1 MKDLNDFKTKIFADG
16 AEYEQIIKLYNEGF
30 VKGFTTNP
38 TLMKK
43 AGVPCYETFAKK
55 IANEIKDLPFSFEV
69 TSDDPEKMEQEAL
82 WLSSLGD
89 NIYVKI
95 PIISTKG
102 KSYAEVIRNLSVKG
116 VKVNVTAVLTLEQV
130 QEAFNALS
138 EQTPAII
145 SLFVGRIADTGR
157 DYIPMVKKSLEIIN
171 SKQNIELLWASV
183 REVHNIVE
191 AEQAGCHIITV
202 TDNLLAKT
210 KLIGYDLKQLSID
223 TVKMFYSDIEKTG
236 YMINTE
242 EKRATNV

>member
-1 MKDLNDFKTKIFADG
+1 MKNLNEFKTKIFADG
-16 AEYEQIIKLYNEGF
+16 ADYEQIIKLYNEGF
-30 VKGFTTNP
+30 IKGFTTNP

-43 AGVPCYETFAKK
+43 AGVACYETFAKK
-55 IANEIKDLPFSFEV
+55 IANKIKDLPFSFEV
-69 TSDDPEKMEQEAL
+69 TSDEPKKMEQEAL
-82 WLSSLGD
+82 WLSNLGE

-102 KSYAEVIRNLSVKG
+102 ESYAEVIRNLSARG
-116 VKVNVTAVLTLEQV
+116 VKINVTAVLTLQQV
-130 QEAFNALS
+130 QEAFDAIS
-138 EQTPAII
+138 EHTPAII

-157 DYIPMVKKSLEIIN
+157 NYVSDVKESLEIIK

-191 AEQAGCHIITV
+191 AEKAGCHIITV

-210 KLIGYDLKQLSID
+210 NLIGYDLEQLSID

-236 YMINTE
+236 YLINTE
-242 EKRATNV
+242 EKRVVNV